1 MEGICSRPARGG
13 LLEVEE
19 KPAQVAM
26 APKAIGKAGDLPVAK
41 CSRTKGNC
49 QMRSQNTSQRESRRE
64 RMSEERRPGAG
75 SFSPEPLGES
85 AFNRLPLG
93 EKRGV
98 RGCWL
103 CLEGGGRLHR
113 PEASAQRDRRWEG
126 SALSQGR
133 QGFLGI
139 SWRRV
144 VENLEDESER
154 MRSGGSEP

>member
-1 MEGICSRPARGG
+1 M
-13 LLEVEE
+13 EE

-93 EKRGV
+93 EKGASGDVGYALRAV
-98 RGCWL
+98 AACIDL
-103 CLEGGGRLHR
+103 RLQR
-113 PEASAQRDRRWEG
+113 KEIVVGKAQRFHRDDKVFWE
-126 SALSQGR
+126 
-133 QGFLGI
+133 FLGAESSRI
-139 SWRRV
+139 WRMNR
-144 VENLEDESER
+144 R
-154 MRSGGSEP
+154 G